1 MSLIAPELA
10 DGFFTTIATWET
22 PLYCIL
28 LAKMNSSLVY
38 LKMSLYN
45 LPFSNSILLDMEF

>member
-1 MSLIAPELA
+1 MSLTSPELA
-10 DGFFTTIATWET
+10 DGYFTTIATWET

-28 LAKMNSSLVY
+28 LARINSSLVY
-38 LKMSLYN
+38 LKMSLYH

>member
-28 LAKMNSSLVY
+28 LAKINSSLVY

-45 LPFSNSILLDMEF
+45 LPFSNSILLYMEF